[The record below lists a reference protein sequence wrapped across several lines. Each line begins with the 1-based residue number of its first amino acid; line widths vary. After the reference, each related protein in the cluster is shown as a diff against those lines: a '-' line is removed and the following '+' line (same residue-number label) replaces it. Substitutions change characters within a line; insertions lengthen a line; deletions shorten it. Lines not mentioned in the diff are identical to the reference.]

1 LQKFKRIGTGTL
13 LAIEKVGDAVEKIGD
28 WKKLRFWYK
37 TSHFEI
43 LSVHDLLQHLATA
56 GELTQQE

>member
-1 LQKFKRIGTGTL
+1 MKPA
-13 LAIEKVGDAVEKIGD
+13 LAIEKIGD

-43 LSVHDLLQHLATA
+43 LLVHELLQQLTTA
-56 GELTQQE
+56 GEIMQQEY

>member
-1 LQKFKRIGTGTL
+1 LKRM
-13 LAIEKVGDAVEKIGD
+13 LAIELL
-28 WKKLRFWYK
+28 KKLEIGKNWRFWYK

-56 GELTQQE
+56 GEIMQQEY